1 MAEPCDVA
9 EESFALNDHLRAA
22 TVSRAVEAV
31 ALGDGQGASK
41 VAQKVVEVMVLDDG
55 ASMRT
60 VIAFAREAL
69 ALGDA
74 TKNVVEGM
82 NEAVEHVVIGDRL
95 RSTQRNLVAEA
106 LVFNDGAAAKIPAQR
121 VRESFVFDDRAGF
134 GARLVNHAAESVLVS
149 AATHQQAFRM
159 LSEALT
165 LHSTAIDR
173 QTIHQHAFEAFV
185 LNDAGQSRGTFVNEA
200 DESFRLNDAASHVAE
215 GSNTARE
222 AVFLADD
229 AGDSQDV
236 GGAWAASTDTFAM
249 SRYTHKRIEAIA
261 VIGGIIFAAT
271 ADGIFAM
278 TGDDDE
284 GEPIDALATTGMQD
298 TATPATEKARADT
311 SLRHASYAYV
321 AYSGG
326 RMRFGIGIT
335 GNGVEERYFYDFPE
349 RTATAPTVN
358 RTRIGRGARSRFWRF
373 LIGNVEGDMIRVT
386 DARVPLDPSSRRI

>member
-9 EESFALNDHLRAA
+9 EESFLLNDKLRAG
-22 TVSRAVEAV
+22 TVSRATESL
-31 ALGDGQGASK
+31 ALGDGQR
-41 VAQKVVEVMVLDDG
+41 AQKVKQTVVEVLVLDDG
-55 ASMRT
+55 ATMNT

-69 ALGDA
+69 ALNDA
-74 TKNVVEGM
+74 TKNVVHGL
-82 NEAVEHVVIGDRL
+82 NRAVEVVTLGDRL
-95 RSTQRNLVAEA
+95 MSTKSNLVAEA
-106 LVFNDGAAAKIPAQR
+106 LVFNDGAPSKLPAER
-121 VRESFVFDDRAGF
+121 VREAFVFNDRAGF
-134 GARLVNHAAESVLVS
+134 GATLVNRAVESVLVS

-173 QTIHQHAFEAFV
+173 QTIHQHAFEAFI
-185 LNDAGQSRGTFVNEA
+185 LNDAGQSRGTFANTAREA
-200 DESFRLNDAASHVAE
+200 VALNDAASHVAE
-215 GSNTARE
+215 ASNVASE

-229 AGDSQDV
+229 AGDGQDA
-236 GGAWAASTDTFAM
+236 GAAWAAPTDTFAM
-249 SRYTHKRIEAIA
+249 SRYEHKRVEAVA
-261 VIGGIIFAAT
+261 VIGGIVFMAT
-271 ADGIFAM
+271 ADGIFAL
-278 TGDDDE
+278 TGTDDE
-284 GEPIDALATTGMQD
+284 GDNVDALVTTGLMD
-298 TATPATEKARADT
+298 TATPASDKAPADQ

-335 GNGVEERYFYDFPE
+335 GNGTEERYFYDFPE